1 MGLGS
6 YKLHPRWRSLRLAEE
21 PTKRPSGDAFGA
33 RDLDD
38 ASMAPSSTASSH
50 TPIERGQLEGSA
62 EGITWRTSD
71 MSSNVPA
78 PRPDPDPQDLKAQAH
93 RWVRRQ
99 RILYTILAI
108 YAVLSLMWFA
118 IDMAD
123 GTENLWF
130 YWPMLGTGVIV
141 AITSVVLVGVGG
153 LFGADWEQRQI
164 DRYVE
169 QRRPPDQAP

>member
-1 MGLGS
+1 
-6 YKLHPRWRSLRLAEE
+6 
-21 PTKRPSGDAFGA
+21 
-33 RDLDD
+33 
-38 ASMAPSSTASSH
+38 
-50 TPIERGQLEGSA
+50 
-62 EGITWRTSD
+62 

-78 PRPDPDPQDLKAQAH
+78 RRPDPEPHDLVAEARRQ
-93 RWVRRQ
+93 VRRQ

-130 YWPMLGTGVIV
+130 YWPMLGTGVVV

-153 LFGADWEQRQI
+153 PFGAEWEQRQI
-164 DRYVE
+164 DRYV
-169 QRRPPDQAP
+169 QRHRGGDRAG